1 MAALEEAKE
10 ESGWKLVHADVFRP
24 PQTAPMLFAVM
35 VGTGVQLGLMTLA
48 TLSFALIGLLSPAN
62 RGSLLTAFI
71 LIFVFMG
78 ASAGYH
84 SSRVYVWGER
94 ERAAAAPAATATAD

>member
-1 MAALEEAKE
+1 M
-10 ESGWKLVHADVFRP
+10 HADVFRP
-24 PQTAPMLFAVM
+24 PKTYPMLFAVC

-48 TLSFALIGLLSPAN
+48 TLSFALFGLLSPAN

-78 ASAGYH
+78 ASAGYVVTLAP
-84 SSRVYVWGER
+84 SRCYCV
-94 ERAAAAPAATATAD
+94 AMTHCMATV